1 MMLKEFS
8 VIKDEAQYREYA
20 AELARL
26 ASFDPDPSS
35 EEGKKLEL
43 LGLLIETF
51 EKKHFPLPAPTPID
65 AILFRLEQKGWQQKD
80 LVPILGTKS
89 RVSEILSGRRRLTI
103 PMIRRLSA
111 HLDIPVSVLIGGGDA
126 DSEAARSQP
135 SLPLVREIVK
145 RGWVQAGKV
154 SAKNASEVVS
164 QLFQKL
170 GVRESSPIY
179 LRRSF
184 HTALV
189 GPVNMEAIQLW
200 VTRVVLKSRTDKET
214 VVGRF
219 RRDQFDQR
227 ALGEL
232 ARLSAFEEGPSLAM
246 QFLAHHGIRVVVEK
260 QLPGTA
266 LDGAATIDTDGAP
279 VIGLTLR
286 YDRLDNF
293 WFTLLHE
300 CAHLVLHIKSPG
312 DTFVDDTETRAD
324 TDEAE
329 LEANRLAR
337 DTLIPPGVWRT
348 SDAAKVRTVDSVL
361 ALAAELRINPA
372 IVAGR
377 IRRETGNYKLFSGL
391 VGHKKV
397 KEALRIE

>member
-1 MMLKEFS
+1 MMPKDFS
-8 VIKDEAQYREYA
+8 VIKDEVQYREYA

-26 ASFDPDPSS
+26 AAFDPEPSS

-43 LGLLIETF
+43 LGLLVETY
-51 EKKHFPLPAPTPID
+51 EKEHFPLPAPTPID

-80 LVPILGTKS
+80 LVPILGSKS

-111 HLDIPVSVLIGGGDA
+111 HLDIPVSVLIGGNDA
-126 DSEAARSQP
+126 ESEAAKSQP

-145 RGWVQAGKV
+145 RGWVQADKV

-184 HTALV
+184 HTGLV
-189 GPVNMEAIQLW
+189 GPVDMEAIQLW
-200 VTRVVLKSRTDKET
+200 VTRVLLRSRSNKEIR
-214 VVGRF
+214 GRF
-219 RRDQFDQR
+219 RRDLFDQK
-227 ALGEL
+227 AMAEL

-246 QFLAHHGIRVVVEK
+246 QFLAHHGISVVVEK

-266 LDGAATIDTDGAP
+266 LDGAATIDTDGTP

-329 LEANRLAR
+329 LEANRLTR
-337 DTLIPPGVWRT
+337 DTLIPPGVWRK
-348 SDAAKVRTVDSVL
+348 SDAGKLRTVDSVL

-397 KEALRIE
+397 KDALRID